1 MSTQARPV
9 CLRGPG
15 SGVEASPRD
24 LHQRDTSCF
33 RPARGWGT
41 RAPAKGGRESPKGRR
56 DEDLAARS
64 LGADDIGCW
73 HAQCPPPPPLLALPS
88 PARERL
94 GVPSP
99 PECIVD
105 VEMWSR
111 RSRGRCGGAIGW
123 FYGRTRRPVATT
135 SSPEVAARALPCCGP
150 NGGADARRKRGFSC
164 QFPKRWLVPRRE
176 GVYGSRIWSNDDGE
190 DGCCTFPS
198 LQVKVHDGASWRC

>member
-1 MSTQARPV
+1 MRAPRGDGR
-9 CLRGPG
+9 RGPR
-15 SGVEASPRD
+15 SS
-24 LHQRDTSCF
+24 F
-33 RPARGWGT
+33 T
-41 RAPAKGGRESPKGRR
+41 RGRR
-56 DEDLAARS
+56 YRVLARS
-64 LGADDIGCW
+64 M
-73 HAQCPPPPPLLALPS
+73 PPRPPPLSPPPLLALPS
-88 PARERL
+88 PAREQL

-99 PECIVD
+99 PERIVD

-150 NGGADARRKRGFSC
+150 NGGAGARRKRGFSC

-198 LQVKVHDGASWRC
+198 LQVNVHDGASWRC